1 MDIESA
7 YKRGLPLLTSL
18 ASLTKPRLIATLL
31 PMLRELCKSAIET
44 IEKGCLERVSYDDVP
59 VSLLFRH
66 AQGRVLINAT
76 EIAYMADGCP
86 PHSIMKCDPE
96 QNGTV
101 IAAFF
106 GQFLAGF
113 TKSTNDQ
120 GAATIPM
127 KWARSS
133 DPESSGYQVAKS
145 KTLTRL
151 KNIGD
156 GTNTNH
162 DYSLESVFT
171 TARHLGWDVMGAFSA
186 LEEWAGLITLD
197 SYTCSGHSHVRI
209 FVNGKMVVM
218 NDYSLESVF
227 TTARHL
233 GWEVNHHR
241 LTDAEFEER
250 FA

>member
-120 GAATIPM
+120 GAATISM

-156 GTNTNH
+156 GTNINH
-162 DYSLESVFT
+162 
-171 TARHLGWDVMGAFSA
+171 VMGAFSA

>member
-101 IAAFF
+101 IAAFL

-120 GAATIPM
+120 GAATISM

-133 DPESSGYQVAKS
+133 DPESSDYQVAKS

-156 GTNTNH
+156 GTNINH
-162 DYSLESVFT
+162 
-171 TARHLGWDVMGAFSA
+171 VMGAFSA

>member
-120 GAATIPM
+120 GAATISM

-133 DPESSGYQVAKS
+133 DPESSDYQVAKS

-156 GTNTNH
+156 GTNINH
-162 DYSLESVFT
+162 
-171 TARHLGWDVMGAFSA
+171 VMGAFSA